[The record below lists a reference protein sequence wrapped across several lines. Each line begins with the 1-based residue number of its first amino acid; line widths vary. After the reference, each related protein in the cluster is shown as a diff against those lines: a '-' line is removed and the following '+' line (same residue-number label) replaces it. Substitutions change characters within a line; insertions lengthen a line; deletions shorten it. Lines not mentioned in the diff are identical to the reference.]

1 MRMSEFENK
10 LGETLAQRAEGAPGA
25 EGLAD
30 GARTRA
36 RRRRTTRIMA
46 GASAAVVAMVAV
58 PVGISVLRVD
68 DGGAEVANQPPAILS
83 EVPSGWRVESYRDV
97 EFAVPPEWGYGA
109 LSQYCISSNSNP
121 IVERPGGIS
130 TLVACPT
137 AFGYG
142 VLLSAEGSGPDV
154 EDATLYPEGATV
166 RETTVEGVTVTAI
179 TADASTAETIIG
191 SAASYPGPDFY
202 GCEAEVAV
210 PALGDMAA
218 GGDFARDDQIA
229 VCRYEIGADGANL
242 LGSEALTGDNIERA
256 WLGLDALQTGAGP
269 NPDPGS
275 CLPSSET
282 EAVLLRSGG
291 EDLAWV
297 HYSGCSTH
305 GVDVGG
311 AVSQLNEQV
320 MWTAISPNAGGFG
333 GGGEVPL
340 PKEFRR

>member
-1 MRMSEFENK
+1 MSEFENK
-10 LGETLAQRAEGAPGA
+10 LGETLAQRAEVAPSVA
-25 EGLAD
+25 GLAE

-46 GASAAVVAMVAV
+46 GASVAVVAMVAV
-58 PVGISVLRVD
+58 PVGISALSVD
-68 DGGAEVANQPPAILS
+68 DGGGVQVTNRPSVAGVPAD
-83 EVPSGWRVESYRDV
+83 WRWESWHDV
-97 EFAVPPEWGYGA
+97 EFAVPPAWGYGP

-121 IVERPGGIS
+121 IVERPGGFS
-130 TLVACPT
+130 TQVACPKS
-137 AFGYG
+137 FGYG
-142 VLLSAEGSGPDV
+142 VLVSAEGLAPDA

-166 RETTVEGVTVTAI
+166 SAATVEGVTVTAI
-179 TADASTAETIIG
+179 TADAQTAETITG
-191 SAASYPGPDFY
+191 SAASYPGADFY

-218 GGDFARDDQIA
+218 GGDFARDAQIA

-242 LGSEALTGDNIERA
+242 LGSEALTGDNIEKA

-269 NPDPGS
+269 NPEPGS
-275 CLPSSET
+275 CLPSSAT

-291 EDLAWV
+291 QDLAWV

-311 AVSQLNEQV
+311 AVSRLNEQV
-320 MWTAISPNAGGFG
+320 MWTVISPNAGGFVS
-333 GGGEVPL
+333 GGEVPL
-340 PKEFRR
+340 PKELRR